1 MLDVRCT
8 ILILAR
14 RWRGEFCGAEAE
26 GMWWGCARE
35 WLESGGRGVRVLFR
49 VFYRLASMRRVRNGL
64 NEPGEDFT
72 GTRAG

>member
-1 MLDVRCT
+1 
-8 ILILAR
+8 
-14 RWRGEFCGAEAE
+14 
-26 GMWWGCARE
+26 MWWGCARE